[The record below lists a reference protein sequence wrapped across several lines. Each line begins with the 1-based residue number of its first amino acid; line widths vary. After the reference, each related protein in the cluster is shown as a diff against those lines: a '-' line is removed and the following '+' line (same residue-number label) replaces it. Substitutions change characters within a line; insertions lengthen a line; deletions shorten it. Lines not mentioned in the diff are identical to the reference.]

1 MSLAVRALG
10 AVLALLAL
18 LFPWPATAA
27 AAGAPAGGTH
37 HVYSYDA
44 PSYPW
49 ENDTAPERGPPVEGY
64 ANTIYDALGFC
75 SLGNS
80 ERSSGFRA
88 RATYNY
94 DDVAL
99 LVESDI
105 LAGATTAL
113 AAKASGALSTPAAG
127 DVAANTGSAIVKVG
141 DFGSTSSA
149 FSHYSKHV
157 KGVVLG
163 KNGSATV
170 RAGGPD
176 MPEFANFSQYRAA
189 ARDFMGG
196 VVARVSSNAVE
207 ARISC
212 ALTRA
217 LATLA
222 CARRTARS
230 GPFSAQTVIRSR
242 TSGVCNESA
251 RRVCCGSRRSGPAH
265 DMGPGAVHRSMA
277 GVRC

>member
-149 FSHYSKHV
+149 LSHYSKHV

-196 VVARVSSNAVE
+196 
-207 ARISC
+207 
-212 ALTRA
+212 
-217 LATLA
+217 
-222 CARRTARS
+222 
-230 GPFSAQTVIRSR
+230 G
-242 TSGVCNESA
+242 G
-251 RRVCCGSRRSGPAH
+251 
-265 DMGPGAVHRSMA
+265 GPGVIERGRGTDILRVDPSTGYV
-277 GVRC
+277 GVRSQDGTIRTFFRPDGDPVAYFWGLQ